1 MSVIDEVKQRTD
13 IVQVIGQYV
22 TLTKSGKN
30 LRGLCP
36 FHSEKHASFFVYPEQ
51 QSWHCFGACGTG
63 GDAFSFVMK
72 KEGIG
77 FGDALRLLAQ
87 KAGVTIPSRF
97 DRDEGKEEK
106 EELYQI
112 NEAAAL
118 YFHNLLLNSPAGEK
132 ARNYAEDRGFLTK
145 TIADFQLG
153 FSLESWEALKQ
164 YLLEKG
170 YQENALQQS
179 GLVVAADN
187 DRTHDRFRGRLM
199 FPIRDARGRT
209 IGFGARALDD
219 SMPKYINSSQSPLF
233 DKGNNLYGI
242 DLAAPAIRK
251 QDLAIIVEG
260 YMDVITAH
268 QNGFN
273 NVVASMGTAITETQ
287 VSTLKKL
294 TRNLTLALDADTAG
308 EEAMLRVVGYE
319 NILDAEIKVIILP
332 AGKDPDD
339 VIKEDAAK
347 WQQLTE
353 EALPI
358 IDYTFGKV
366 TTGLDLTTA
375 GGKSL
380 AIEKLLPTVAE
391 INKIERQAHYIKE
404 LAYLVKTSE
413 HTLESAINRMKSG
426 PIKKRVQEPRQQVIA
441 RTSRQTGA
449 APLEEYCLAL
459 LLQHPEFKDIFEAFP
474 PEYLEK
480 SENREIYTIWQQVD
494 DLTSLKEELDTAM
507 YEYLDLLTG
516 KDIPSNQI
524 EQRCTSCILRLKER
538 HLKNLEAKRAEIF
551 ALEAES
557 GGAGADLTKL
567 EEEGMEPS
575 IQLGE
580 VFIQKR
586 RKWPELRR

>member
-22 TLTKSGKN
+22 ALTKSGKN

-72 KEGIG
+72 KEGVD

-97 DRDEGKEEK
+97 DREEGKEER
-106 EELYQI
+106 EELYQV

-132 ARNYAEDRGFLTK
+132 ARNYIAGRGFLTK
-145 TIADFQLG
+145 TVTDFQLG
-153 FSLESWEALKQ
+153 YSMESWEALKQ

-170 YQENALQQS
+170 YQESALQKS
-179 GLVVAADN
+179 SLIIAGDN
-187 DRTHDRFRGRLM
+187 GKTHDRFRGRLM

-209 IGFGARALDD
+209 IGFGARALDN
-219 SMPKYINSSQSPLF
+219 SMPKYLNSSQSPLF

-242 DLAAPAIRK
+242 DLAAPAIRQ

-268 QNGFN
+268 QNGFS

-287 VSTLKKL
+287 VNTLKKL
-294 TRNLTLALDADTAG
+294 TKNLILALDADTAG

-339 VIKEDAAK
+339 VIKDDAAT

-353 EALPI
+353 EALPL
-358 IDYTFGKV
+358 IDYTFNKA
-366 TTGLDLTTA
+366 TTGIDLTTA

-380 AIEKLLPTVAE
+380 AIDKLLPIVAE
-391 INKIERQAHYIKE
+391 INKMERQAHYIKE

-459 LLQHPEFKDIFEAFP
+459 LLKHPELKNSFENFP

-494 DLTSLKEELDTAM
+494 DLTSLKENMDTAM
-507 YEYLDLLTG
+507 LEYLDLLTG

-538 HLKNLEAKRAEIF
+538 HLKSLEAKRAEVF

-557 GGAGADLTKL
+557 GGAGADLTKIQ
-567 EEEGMEPS
+567 EEGMEPA